1 MEYQKFNGG
10 HMSITKL
17 VIFDLD
23 GTLFR
28 TETVDIKAINNALIS
43 NEFSPKSDDEILG
56 IIGYTLKD
64 AIKKLINVDE
74 NTIVEKLSRDIIT
87 FEQDLI
93 ESSGELYEG
102 IIYLL
107 DSLKES
113 GYKLYIYSNGGKDYI
128 EGITNKF
135 SLYNYFD
142 DIKYSQ
148 EGVTKSQA
156 VDLLKSKY
164 SVDMFVMIGDRSSD
178 IEAASDN
185 NGKLIG
191 VTYGFGKEEVLAAD
205 FTADT
210 PSEIKPVID
219 SIFEKYNHL

>member
-128 EGITNKF
+128 KGITNKF

>member
-113 GYKLYIYSNGGKDYI
+113 GYKLCVCSNGGKDYI

>member
-1 MEYQKFNGG
+1 
-10 HMSITKL
+10 MSITKL

-43 NEFSPKSDDEILG
+43 NGFSPKTDIEVLG

-64 AIKKLINVDE
+64 AIKKLIDVDDK
-74 NTIVEKLSRDIIT
+74 TILEKLSKDIIS
-87 FEQDLI
+87 FEQELI
-93 ESSGELYEG
+93 KSSGELYEG
-102 IIYLL
+102 IINLL
-107 DSLKES
+107 DNLKES
-113 GYKLYIYSNGGKDYI
+113 GYKLCICSNGGQAYI

-135 SLYNYFD
+135 LLDNYFD

-148 EGVTKSQA
+148 DGITKSQA
-156 VDLLKSKY
+156 VRSLKDKY

-178 IEAASDN
+178 IEAASSN
-185 NGKLIG
+185 NGISIG

-205 FTADT
+205 FVVDT
-210 PSEIKPVID
+210 PSEIKSVLD
-219 SIFEKYNHL
+219 NIFEKVSQL